1 MKNQTKKNLFTKL
14 LDVDNDSFFVYAIK
28 NGINEGRRISVLKMI
43 IDQAKDNRPLVE
55 KLIGAGLLK
64 QAEYIVERIKK
75 ANNESTN

>member
-14 LDVDNDSFFVYAIK
+14 LDVENDSFFVYAIK
-28 NGINEGRRISVLKMI
+28 NGINEGKRISILKMI

-64 QAEYIVERIKK
+64 QAEYIVNRIKGK
-75 ANNESTN
+75 